1 LTASLRRSRA
11 VNGMASGPF
20 FLEYG
25 WDLEIHLSEG
35 HNMKKVILVVA
46 VIMAFAT
53 PSFAQSVGEKAGVIL
68 KW

>member
-1 LTASLRRSRA
+1 
-11 VNGMASGPF
+11 MASGPF